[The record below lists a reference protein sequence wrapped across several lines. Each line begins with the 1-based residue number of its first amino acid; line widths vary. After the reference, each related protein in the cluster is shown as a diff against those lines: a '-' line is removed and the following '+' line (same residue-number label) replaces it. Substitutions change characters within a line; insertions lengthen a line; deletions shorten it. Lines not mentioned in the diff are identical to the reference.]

1 VDQPVYDRSNTALAR
16 ERIVLRALGLLV
28 SAATILIGVGLF
40 AHTRWIDAPG
50 SDAAGIVARLSE
62 AGPRFGEA
70 LALTVLWVCLVLAT
84 TSGCLAI
91 LRRPWRPAI
100 HFGIGAGFAAM
111 AFSIAGWL
119 SYALLP

>member
-1 VDQPVYDRSNTALAR
+1 MEQPIYDRSNAALAR
-16 ERIVLRALGLLV
+16 ERVVLRALGLLV

-50 SDAAGIVARLSE
+50 SDATSFAARLSE

-70 LALTVLWVCLVLAT
+70 LAITLLWVLLVLAT

-100 HFGIGAGFAAM
+100 HFGVGAGFAAI

-119 SYALLP
+119 SYALVP